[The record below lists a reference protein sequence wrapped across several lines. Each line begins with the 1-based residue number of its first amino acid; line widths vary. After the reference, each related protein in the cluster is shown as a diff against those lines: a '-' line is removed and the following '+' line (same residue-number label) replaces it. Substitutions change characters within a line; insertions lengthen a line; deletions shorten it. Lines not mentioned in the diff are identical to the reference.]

1 MKTLFVLIML
11 WTNPNGTDG
20 HLILKDD
27 YTSEYDCVNGMNHAA
42 KRSDL
47 LDKVPDDLN
56 FNCLLI
62 EQVDPSWF
70 K

>member
-20 HLILKDD
+20 HLILKAD
-27 YTSEYDCVNGMNHAA
+27 YTSSAECIEGMNHAA

-47 LDKVPDDLN
+47 LDKAPDDLN
-56 FNCLLI
+56 FQCTPKD
-62 EQVDPSWF
+62 QVDPSWLQ
-70 K
+70 